1 LLRAPAL
8 TEMLL
13 TAACLRCQVVS
24 DRLQKALALTLDVHA
39 DAENDHRV
47 KKDERTE
54 HQLAALGGQAS
65 ENDLAVRNLVR
76 QEASLMSRVG
86 DRGKGRTPSYAR
98 CNARSKL
105 RGRAGGSHRRPRGPR
120 LRAGG
125 ALMVEPAGRVRCA
138 GSFASNEA
146 LRLASLIISI
156 ISGYGEAHVAC
167 ASSRVDFDLPIAAI
181 S

>member
-76 QEASLMSRVG
+76 QEASLMSRVVIV
-86 DRGKGRTPSYAR
+86 GKQQVTAARKRQNANAR
-98 CNARSKL
+98 CNA
-105 RGRAGGSHRRPRGPR
+105 P
-120 LRAGG
+120 
-125 ALMVEPAGRVRCA
+125 PA
-138 GSFASNEA
+138 S
-146 LRLASLIISI
+146 
-156 ISGYGEAHVAC
+156 
-167 ASSRVDFDLPIAAI
+167 
-181 S
+181 